1 MTETNTA
8 VAEARPTSL
17 VAITDDQLEFT
28 PTQVAA
34 LQQMGL
40 DRNTSPADLAVFFH
54 HVRRTGLD
62 PFSRQVYMLSR
73 WTKNGPKATIQTAI
87 DGFRLIAR
95 RAADKAGETLSYAD
109 TLWSAPDGQWRDT
122 WPFRE
127 PPAAA
132 KVTVYR
138 NGQPFPAVAHFTEYA
153 GTDRDGKLTQM
164 WATKGA
170 LMLAKCAEALA
181 LRKAYPLDLSGL
193 YTADE
198 MGQADNGA
206 EPQQARVQQVQQ
218 ARAEQVQQVQP
229 EQAEQSQPEQ
239 AEQSQQAQ
247 AFDPQAEATARWNN
261 ADALDALVKW
271 VRQVH
276 PKQADYIAALDA
288 RVAELRRTT
297 PTPDQTTDQTN
308 GVDQ

>member
-1 MTETNTA
+1 MTETTSTA
-8 VAEARPTSL
+8 VAESRPTSL
-17 VAITDDQLEFT
+17 VAITDDQVEFT

-40 DRNTSPADLAVFFH
+40 DENTSRADLAVFFH

-73 WTKNGPKATIQTAI
+73 WTKNGTKATIQTAI

-109 TLWSAPDGQWRDT
+109 TLWCAPDGQWRDT
-122 WPFRE
+122 WPFSE

-153 GTDRDGKLTQM
+153 GTDRYGKLTQM

-198 MGQADNGA
+198 MEQADNGA
-206 EPQQARVQQVQQ
+206 EPQQARVQQ

-229 EQAEQSQPEQ
+229 EQVEQARAEQAQ
-239 AEQSQQAQ
+239 QSQG
-247 AFDPQAEATARWNN
+247 FDPQAEARARWDN
-261 ADALDALVKW
+261 ADALDALVRW
-271 VRQVH
+271 VREVYPAQSE
-276 PKQADYIAALDA
+276 YIAALTA
-288 RVAELRRTT
+288 RVAELRGT
-297 PTPDQTTDQTN
+297 TPDQTTDNTN
-308 GVDQ
+308 GADQ